1 MGKDT
6 EIVSMKKICFF
17 VNSGWYFE
25 LHWLERA
32 IALKNNNNEVHIVS
46 HFSNAEIQRLKS
58 LGFYCHETDMH
69 ERSLRIIDGFVDLS
83 NSVAILK
90 KINPDIIHAITIKP
104 ILIGG
109 LFCRLKCKC
118 FIASFVGLGRVFMS
132 HSLLYKLIRKIVT
145 ITYKIIFKN
154 SKSLLLFEH
163 SSDKKLLTNLIGIS
177 PTKCIVINGS
187 GVNIEEFNYAY
198 EKDTIKPSVLF
209 ASRMI
214 WSKGLGDLVKIKK
227 EIDLDIDI
235 DFDLNVAG
243 IYIEDDADSI
253 PLEVIH
259 AWSNDGLINWL
270 GKIDNVSSLIEKN
283 SIVVLPSTYYEGIP
297 RILIESAAK
306 GRPIIAYD
314 IGGCRN
320 IIKNGIT
327 GFLIK
332 KGDVSEL
339 KDKITFLL
347 SDVNLRRKM
356 GEHGRKL
363 VEEKFCS
370 DIIVKETIQIYVKVL
385 TL

>member
-1 MGKDT
+1 
-6 EIVSMKKICFF
+6 MKKICFF

-32 IALKNNNNEVHIVS
+32 NALKNNNNEVHIVS
-46 HFSNAEIQRLKS
+46 HFSNAEIERLET
-58 LGFYCHETDMH
+58 LGFHCHETNMH
-69 ERSLRIIDGFVDLS
+69 ERSLRVIDGLVDLF
-83 NSVAILK
+83 NSIAILR

-109 LFCRLKCKC
+109 LFCRFKCKS
-118 FIASFVGLGRVFMS
+118 FIASFVGLGRVFMN
-132 HSLLYKLIRKIVT
+132 HSLLYKLIRKMVT
-145 ITYKIIFKN
+145 VTYKIIFKN
-154 SKSLLLFEH
+154 SKSLLVFEH
-163 SSDKKLLTNLIGIS
+163 NSDKNLLANLIGIS
-177 PTKCIVINGS
+177 PSKCIVINGS
-187 GVNIEEFNYAY
+187 GVNVEEFNYAC
-198 EKDTIKPSVLF
+198 EKVAIKPSVLF
-209 ASRMI
+209 ASRLL
-214 WSKGLGDLVKIKK
+214 WSKGLGDLIKIKK
-227 EIDLDIDI
+227 EIEI

-243 IYIEDDADSI
+243 IYIEEDADAI
-253 PLEVIH
+253 PIDVVH
-259 AWSNDGLINWL
+259 AWSHDGLINWL
-270 GKIDNVSSLIEKN
+270 GKIDNVSSLIENN

-306 GRPIIAYD
+306 GRPVIAYD

-320 IIKNGIT
+320 IIENGMN

-332 KGDVSEL
+332 TGDVSEL
-339 KDKITFLL
+339 KDKISLLL